1 MTKSRVE
8 AFSDGVIAIIITIMV
23 LGLQAPKGNSIAAL
37 IPLVPTLTGY
47 ILSFVYLG
55 IYWSNHHHLLQAAT
69 VINGK
74 ILWANLHLLFWLS
87 LFPFF
92 TAWISNIHYAKLPT
106 ALYGAVLLMAALAF
120 FILQG
125 LIIRSQGSHSHIK
138 QEIGKDLKGKVSL
151 ALNSISIFSAFL
163 ASWISMAIFVV
174 VAMIW
179 FVPDRR
185 FERALNSTLKHESE
199 TD

>member
-1 MTKSRVE
+1 MTKSRLE

-23 LGLQAPKGNSIAAL
+23 LGLQAPNGNSLSALTPL
-37 IPLVPTLTGY
+37 IPTITSY

-92 TAWISNIHYAKLPT
+92 TAWISNSHYAKLPT
-106 ALYGAVLLMAALAF
+106 ALYGGTLLMAALAF

-125 LIIRSQGSHSHIK
+125 MIIRSQGSHSHIK
-138 QEIGKDLKGKVSL
+138 AEIGKDLKGKVSL
-151 ALNSISIFSAFL
+151 TLYSISIFSAFL
-163 ASWISMAIFVV
+163 RSWISMVIFVV

-185 FERALNSTLKHESE
+185 FERAHNSTLEHESD